1 MALATTALV
10 KSLIDSLITPIIAAI
25 FGEPSF
31 AGLTFTINGSEFGYG
46 AFINAA
52 IVFVSTGAAVYFF
65 IVRPYQAYPARRGV
79 TPQTKDCPHCL
90 SSIPLNAGRCAHCTQ
105 PV

>member
-1 MALATTALV
+1 V
-10 KSLIDSLITPIIAAI
+10 KAMIDNLITPLIGAI

-46 AFINAA
+46 AFINAL
-52 IVFVSTGAAVYFF
+52 IIFVSTGAAVYFF
-65 IVRPYQAYPARRGV
+65 IVRPYQAYQARRGV
-79 TPQTKDCPHCL
+79 TPETKECPECL
-90 SSIPLNAGRCAHCTQ
+90 SKIPLNAGRCAHCAQ